1 MKYEIDIKW
10 LDDHALE
17 LKELYFILKT
27 DSQKYILQEK
37 NWQDQMRKHMVMNE
51 PSVNP
56 PSFQIDTSQFT
67 LDKVIND
74 YDEQFIRVIQS
85 LFLIGKERKRTNE
98 NGHEIINSY
107 LTDTE
112 KEEIIKSLLGKRRN
126 VLCNDIEG
134 GIKTCGFF
142 EKMRGLLYEEV
153 SR

>member
-1 MKYEIDIKW
+1 MKYEIDKKW
-10 LDDHALE
+10 LYDHALE
-17 LKELYFILKT
+17 LKELYFILKI

-85 LFLIGKERKRTNE
+85 LFLIGKEKKDQMKMVMRSST
-98 NGHEIINSY
+98 
-107 LTDTE
+107 LTLLIQ
-112 KEEIIKSLLGKRRN
+112 KKKKSSN
-126 VLCNDIEG
+126 
-134 GIKTCGFF
+134 
-142 EKMRGLLYEEV
+142 LY
-153 SR
+153 